1 MIADQ
6 KFVNT
11 VKLIALK
18 NALEFNNT
26 IKIDVVISKTF
37 SISKDMEVNINI
49 KELIPEIKEITRELR
64 DLSVHEKKKLYD
76 SITSENNHY
85 LKDLKSDMGANDN
98 ITK

>member
-1 MIADQ
+1 MNADQ

-37 SISKDMEVNINI
+37 SISKDMGANINI
-49 KELIPEIKEITRELR
+49 KDLIPEIKEITGKLR
-64 DLSVHEKKKLYD
+64 YLSVQEKKTLYD
-76 SITSENNHY
+76 SITLENNHY
-85 LKDLKSDMGANDN
+85 LKDSK
-98 ITK
+98 K

>member
-18 NALEFNNT
+18 NAIEFNNT

-37 SISKDMEVNINI
+37 SISKDMEANINI

-64 DLSVHEKKKLYD
+64 YLSVHEKKNYYD
-76 SITSENNHY
+76 SIT
-85 LKDLKSDMGANDN
+85 
-98 ITK
+98 

>member
-26 IKIDVVISKTF
+26 IRIDVVISKTF
-37 SISKDMEVNINI
+37 SISKYMGANINI
-49 KELIPEIKEITRELR
+49 KEL
-64 DLSVHEKKKLYD
+64 D
-76 SITSENNHY
+76 SRNKTNY
-85 LKDLKSDMGANDN
+85 
-98 ITK
+98 

>member
-37 SISKDMEVNINI
+37 SISKDMGANINI
-49 KELIPEIKEITRELR
+49 KELIPEIKEITSELR
-64 DLSVHEKKKLYD
+64 DLSVHEKKTL
-76 SITSENNHY
+76 
-85 LKDLKSDMGANDN
+85 L
-98 ITK
+98 

>member
-64 DLSVHEKKKLYD
+64 DLSVHEKKKLFD
-76 SITSENNHY
+76 SITSENDHY
-85 LKDLKSDMGANDN
+85 LKDLKSDMG
-98 ITK
+98 T